1 MKREIFDM
9 YVDAICE
16 IYNISK
22 EDLFSKNKMSL
33 LSTARYMLYY
43 MCTQRNMKPSEIKI
57 YLMAHKYEVDHAAI
71 IRGSRVAQ
79 VMVSED
85 MDYKYFVE
93 KIKEKVDSQLV

>member
-22 EDLFSKNKMSL
+22 EDLFSKNRTSL

-57 YLMAHKYEVDHAAI
+57 YLMANGYEIDHARI

-79 VMVSED
+79 MMVFED
-85 MDYKYFVE
+85 MDYKFFVE
-93 KIKEKVDSQLV
+93 RIKEKVDNQLV